1 MKSKRTLAIA
11 ASMLIVTALTGC
23 ANLFTVE
30 RTTKF
35 EDGTA
40 IHLDAQQR
48 LVLFTEKEFTREKD
62 TDKDKQKNTDEQ
74 EKTDKEKYYTKYT
87 YCAEP
92 NPDAMSSYAASLGL
106 SALDPSKSD
115 VSLVH
120 ELQSATGN
128 IGLRTQSVTLMRDAL
143 YRICEAYNNGGL
155 DKKEVNKLFRRS
167 QNLTA
172 VVLAIEQLTGAVKPN
187 STIWTPKGPEEN
199 KSSVSPNPQSPPDPK
214 TAKEIATAVTKEIAT
229 AVKEMVKTVIEE
241 DDKFEQKESD
251 RNFMQKLVRDLLKKN
266 LLDPNLLEL
275 ILRSYFNGEIQEL
288 AERAE

>member
-1 MKSKRTLAIA
+1 MKIKRTLAIA
-11 ASMLIVTALTGC
+11 ASMLLATTLTGC
-23 ANLFTVE
+23 ANLFTVD

-106 SALDPSKSD
+106 SALDPSESD
-115 VSLVH
+115 VSLVQ

-187 STIWTPKGPEEN
+187 STIRPPKGPKEN
-199 KSSVSPNPQSPPDPK
+199 KSSPSPNPQSPPDPK
-214 TAKEIATAVTKEIAT
+214 TAKEIAT

-251 RNFMQKLVRDLLKKN
+251 REFTQELVQDLLKKD

-275 ILRSYFNGEIQEL
+275 ILRSYFNTLNNGEIQN
-288 AERAE
+288 